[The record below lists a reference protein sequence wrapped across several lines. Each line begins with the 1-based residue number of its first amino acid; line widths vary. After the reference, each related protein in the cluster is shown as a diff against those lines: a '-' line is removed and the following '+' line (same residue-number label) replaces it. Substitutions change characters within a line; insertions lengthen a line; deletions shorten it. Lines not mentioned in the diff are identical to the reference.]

1 MLSIVKFQLNHQHKQ
16 LTVALSSKSDEQAL
30 TESWQFSYE
39 FLRVLESSQATSAFA
54 ANASGNPKGKAPA
67 LATHKK
73 DVVLTCIEAVGKHGY
88 RLLFDDDYQ
97 VIYSEAQFALF
108 HQQADHLWQGYL
120 QHLSSN
126 GHSRDAMIDIKQ
138 L

>member
-1 MLSIVKFQLNHQHKQ
+1 MLSIVKFQLNHQQK
-16 LTVALSSKSDEQAL
+16 LLKVVLSSESGEQVL
-30 TESWQFSYE
+30 TEHWQFSYE

-54 ANASGNPKGKAPA
+54 ANAAGNPKGKAPA

-73 DVVLTCIEAVGKHGY
+73 DVLLTRIESVGKHGY
-88 RLLFDDDYQ
+88 RLIFDDNYQ
-97 VIYSEAQFALF
+97 VIYAEAELALF
-108 HQQADHLWQGYL
+108 HQQADLLWQTYL
-120 QHLSSN
+120 QQLSTS